1 MKYLFVL
8 DVSVEGL
15 EAEIVYLEQQIIT
28 TETQLQS
35 LPPTGNEALELII
48 QLSAYEDTLQV
59 TSSASEQNIVL
70 NMLLIDSISRS

>member
-35 LPPTGNEALELII
+35 LPPTSNEALELII

>member
-1 MKYLFVL
+1 M
-8 DVSVEGL
+8 SVEGL
-15 EAEIVYLEQQIIT
+15 ETEIVYLEQQIIT

-59 TSSASEQNIVL
+59 TSSASEHIVL

>member
-1 MKYLFVL
+1 M
-8 DVSVEGL
+8 SVEGL

>member
-1 MKYLFVL
+1 M
-8 DVSVEGL
+8 SVEGL

-35 LPPTGNEALELII
+35 LPPTSNEALELII
-48 QLSAYEDTLQV
+48 QLSAYEDTFQV